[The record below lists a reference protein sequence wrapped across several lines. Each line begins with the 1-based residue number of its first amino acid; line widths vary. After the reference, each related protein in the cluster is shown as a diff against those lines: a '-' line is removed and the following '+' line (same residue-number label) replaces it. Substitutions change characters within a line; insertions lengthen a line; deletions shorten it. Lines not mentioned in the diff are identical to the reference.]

1 MVELGTSKFFSGE
14 ERQAAAEIIQQE
26 FAGWSGCEHHQLWY
40 TSDDQCNA
48 DNIKWMNE
56 LAEGQGLEPNFVQ
69 CIQFK
74 SNFHSPAEAEGAWEP
89 DEEYM
94 NWEWWLARTDG
105 GEWHLM
111 TWGY

>member
-1 MVELGTSKFFSGE
+1 ML
-14 ERQAAAEIIQQE
+14 
-26 FAGWSGCEHHQLWY
+26 L
-40 TSDDQCNA
+40 
-48 DNIKWMNE
+48 
-56 LAEGQGLEPNFVQ
+56 L
-69 CIQFK
+69 
-74 SNFHSPAEAEGAWEP
+74 HSPAEPEGAWET